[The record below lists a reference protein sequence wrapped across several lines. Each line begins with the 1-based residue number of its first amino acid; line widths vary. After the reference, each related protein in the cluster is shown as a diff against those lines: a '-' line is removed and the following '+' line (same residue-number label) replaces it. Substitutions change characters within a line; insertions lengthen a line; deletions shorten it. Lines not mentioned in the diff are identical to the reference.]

1 MNKGLKVFSIFLVTV
16 LFGAILVFV
25 SNMSKEQ
32 REGSVN
38 TNDVVLKIGEAYK
51 IGTSEIPAIYESADP
66 SVATVDGTTGI
77 VTATGVGT
85 TKITVRTEDESV
97 EFIIKVDEDSENNPK
112 EEKTTEIINDMQDIS
127 NAIISSIADQVYTGF
142 PLTPEI
148 IVMLGEN
155 KLENTVDYSVGYS
168 DNTNIGTAT
177 ITITGI
183 GNYKGSKKV
192 TFKIDGVEY
201 KETVKKPAEITC
213 IDKSYN
219 GFNQIIASCSGGLV
233 QDASQKEVGEYE
245 VSCIGDDSH
254 TDAVNKKCT
263 ISQTDISGV
272 NTSAIANQTY
282 TGTDLTPAIV
292 INHGTISLVKDKDYI
307 IEYKNNTNEGTA
319 TVEVTGI
326 GNYSGTKQITFKIV
340 KQQTKTQAIITCAN
354 KSYNGKS
361 QTIATCSGGTISNA
375 SQTKVG
381 NYNITCKGDSNH
393 TDATKKT
400 CAVTKI
406 SIANTIISSIAN
418 QTYTGKALTPA
429 ITVKLSN
436 TTLKKDT
443 DYTVSYSNNTKEGT
457 ATVTITGKGNYEGT
471 KKATFKIVKA
481 PQTKM
486 QAVITCF
493 NKTYNG
499 AAQTIATCSGGT
511 IKNATQTNV
520 GSYDITCTGDS
531 SHTNATQKT
540 CKIERASIVSATIAG
555 IAEQLYTGKE
565 IKPTV
570 SITNGNVKLKQGT
583 DYTVS
588 YSNNINIGTATVTI
602 TGKGNYQGTRQKTF
616 VIAKEK
622 TPAKITCANK
632 TYNGSSQTI
641 ATCSG
646 GTIKNAT
653 QTNVG
658 SYTITCTGDS
668 THKNAPNTE
677 CSITKG
683 DISKATV
690 AGIANKTYTGSPI
703 TPAVTVKI
711 GTVTL
716 KKDTDYTVSYSNNT
730 NAGIAKVTIT
740 GKGNYQGTKQV
751 TFNIVKPAVITCL
764 NKAYT
769 GASQVIASCEG
780 GTISNATQ
788 TKVGSYT
795 ISCKGDGSHIDATN
809 KSCSIAKANA
819 STFTITVPSENLY
832 TGKAITP
839 TVTVKQGSTVVKKDT
854 DYTVSDSK
862 NINIGTATVTVTGKG
877 NYEGT
882 KSATFKIVKSLT
894 KAVSSVTLDKTTIS
908 LSSNGKAKLTPKI
921 LPADATDKSITW
933 TSSDPIIARV
943 DSNGNVVAVKPG
955 TATITAKT
963 KNGKTATSKITVTS
977 PNKTIASY
985 DSSTLKYWIED
996 VSEPSRTTKHKGVN
1010 VSGQQPTY
1018 MVTHIWVSDPYNQI
1032 KTAITEKKSS
1042 TQTTEYPRKVQAGST
1057 IINNEIKSKGY
1068 TNKGLV
1074 AINASGMVTH
1084 TKNSKGEDV
1093 GWCTT
1098 CPLDYYGTS
1107 IMPLQIYDGRVIRD
1121 STNTKYATIGSGYAV
1136 YINSSGNL
1144 TCRTFSTDMSV
1155 NKTKR
1160 QQVTNEGA
1168 KYTFGVISPGL
1179 LVQKSQITNAV
1190 KNLGSKDGLA
1200 TRQAIC
1206 QIDTNNFILITSNL
1220 NGASAESNHNSCG
1233 ASSDM
1238 KCPRIVHGLSIM
1250 DLANIM
1256 VKYNCKT
1263 GFNLDGGGSINYL
1276 YKKNGAS
1283 TATRVPVASTQR
1295 STSDMLYFVE
1305 K

>member
-1 MNKGLKVFSIFLVTV
+1 MNKGLKAFSIFLVTV

-77 VTATGVGT
+77 VTATGAGT
-85 TKITVRTEDESV
+85 TKITVKTEDESV
-97 EFIIKVDEDSENNPK
+97 EFIIKVDEDSEKNPK

-127 NAIISSIADQVYTGF
+127 NAIISSVADQVYTGY

-183 GNYKGSKKV
+183 GNYKGSKKI
-192 TFKIDGVEY
+192 TFKIDGIEY
-201 KETVKKPAEITC
+201 KETAKKPAEITC
-213 IDKSYN
+213 NDKSYN
-219 GFNQIIASCSGGLV
+219 GFNQIIASCSGGTL
-233 QDASQKEVGEYE
+233 QDASQKDVGEYE

-272 NTSAIANQTY
+272 DVSVIANQIY
-282 TGTDLTPAIV
+282 TGKALTPSIT
-292 INHGTISLVKDKDYI
+292 INHGTISLEKDTDYI

-319 TVEVTGI
+319 TIEVTGI
-326 GNYSGTKQITFKIV
+326 GNYSGTKQITFKIT
-340 KQQTKTQAIITCAN
+340 KNQTKAQAVITCTN

-361 QTIATCSGGTISNA
+361 QTIAACSGGTISNA

-443 DYTVSYSNNTKEGT
+443 DYTVSYNNNTKEGT

-481 PQTKM
+481 PQTKT

-511 IKNATQTNV
+511 IKNASQTNV
-520 GSYDITCTGDS
+520 GSYDVTCTGDS

-570 SITNGNVKLKQGT
+570 SITNGSVKLKQGT

-588 YSNNINIGTATVTI
+588 YSNNIKIGTATVTI

-616 VIAKEK
+616 IIAKEK

-632 TYNGSSQTI
+632 TYNGLSQTI

-668 THKNAPNTE
+668 SHKNAANTE
-677 CSITKG
+677 CSITQG
-683 DISKATV
+683 DISKSTV

-711 GTVTL
+711 GTLTL

-730 NAGIAKVTIT
+730 NAGIAKVIIT
-740 GKGNYQGTKQV
+740 GKGNYKGTKQV

-839 TVTVKQGSTVVKKDT
+839 TVTVKKGSTVLKKDT
-854 DYTVSDSK
+854 DYTVSYSN
-862 NINIGTATVTVTGKG
+862 NINVGTANVTVTGKG
-877 NYEGT
+877 NYQGT

-894 KAVSSVTLDKTTIS
+894 KAVSSITLDKTS
-908 LSSNGKAKLTPKI
+908 LSISSNGKAKLTPKI

-963 KNGKTATSKITVTS
+963 KNGKTATCKITVTS

-985 DSSTLKYWIED
+985 DSSTLKYWIEY
-996 VSEPSRTTKHKGVN
+996 VSEPTKQKTHKGNKIN
-1010 VSGQQPTY
+1010 VQSTY
-1018 MVTHIWVSDPYNQI
+1018 MITHLWVSDPYNQV
-1032 KTAITEKKSS
+1032 KTAITPKKSS
-1042 TQTTEYPRKVQAGST
+1042 SQTAEYPRLTQAGST
-1057 IINNEIKSKGY
+1057 LINNEIKAKGYQSKG
-1068 TNKGLV
+1068 LIAV
-1074 AINASGMVTH
+1074 NATGMVTH
-1084 TKNSKGEDV
+1084 TKDKNGKDV

-1107 IMPLQIYDGRVIRD
+1107 IMPLQIYEGRVIRD
-1121 STNTKYATIGSGYAV
+1121 STNTKYATIGDGRV
-1136 YINSSGNL
+1136 M
-1144 TCRTFSTDMSV
+1144 FV
-1155 NKTKR
+1155 NKDGNIIYKKFTSDLTKNKTLR
-1160 QQVTNEGA
+1160 SEVTSEGA
-1168 KYTFGVISPGL
+1168 KYTFGGVSPYL
-1179 LVQKSQITNAV
+1179 IVSNYKKTLTSANSV
-1190 KNLGSKDGLA
+1190 A
-1200 TRQAIC
+1200 TRQGLC
-1206 QIDTNNFILITSNL
+1206 QIDEHNFVLITSHL
-1220 NGASAESNHNSCG
+1220 NGESAESSCG
-1233 ASSDM
+1233 KSSALQ
-1238 KCPRIVHGLSIM
+1238 CPRIVHGLSVL
-1250 DLANIM
+1250 DLAEIM
-1256 VKYNCKT
+1256 ESLGCKI
-1263 GFNLDGGGSINYL
+1263 GFNLDGGGSVSYF
-1276 YKKNGAS
+1276 YKTNKTS
-1283 TATRVPVASTQR
+1283 EATRVKIAAAQR
-1295 STSDMLYFVE
+1295 GLSDMLYFVE